1 MHEANLVRDL
11 VQKIDSVARENL
23 VRHVDLIRIEIGSD
37 SHLTSRALREQF
49 EGRSHDSLA
58 QGARLEVSEV
68 PGTDDVLIVSI
79 VAKDD

>member
-49 EGRSHDSLA
+49 EVLSHDSLA